1 MKKYL
6 KRLCNAI
13 LDGRFNEHNYS
24 QRKSYYGV
32 EIQVTPLFASY
43 GEIGF
48 TVQVYAEE
56 QYTVKYDY
64 ELKDLTINERPYQHV
79 FNLLYLEANGIRKTS
94 EDSVWENFPD
104 SVELECRTEAGGDMI
119 INLEEPT
126 KEELQN
132 YIDDFDIN
140 EEVLL
145 WWFEDS
151 RDRGVPFSNI
161 RDHYNDYEDYLK
173 WLQKICDKMPY

>member
-1 MKKYL
+1 MEKYL

-13 LDGRFNEHNYS
+13 LDGRFNEYNYS

-43 GEIGF
+43 GKIGF
-48 TVQVYAEE
+48 AVQVYAEE
-56 QYTVKYDY
+56 QYKIEYDY
-64 ELKDLTINERPYQHV
+64 EEDLTINGKPYQHV
-79 FNLLYLEANGIRKTS
+79 FNLQYLNANGIRTTS
-94 EDSVWENFPD
+94 EEPVWENFPD
-104 SVELECRTEAGGDMI
+104 SVELECRTDAGGDMI

-126 KEELQN
+126 KEALQE

-140 EEVLL
+140 EEVLM
-145 WWFEDS
+145 WWSEG
-151 RDRGVPFSNI
+151 RPGRGVPFSNV

-173 WLQKICDKMPY
+173 WLQKVCDKMPY